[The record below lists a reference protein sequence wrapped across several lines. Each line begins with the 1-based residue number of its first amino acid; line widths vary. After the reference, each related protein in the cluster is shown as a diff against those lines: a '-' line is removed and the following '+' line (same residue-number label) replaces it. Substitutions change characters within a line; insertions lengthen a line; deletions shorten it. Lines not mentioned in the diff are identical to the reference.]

1 MTDFT
6 YLDDE
11 LKDYRAKLWVRF
23 TDLYHETRKKKRR
36 KENGLLDWISD
47 MYEKLRKQALRM
59 FLRIG
64 RHYYKKA
71 GGEEDAVTEDWIL
84 LLMDEFDPVEK
95 YKFNDEFERKK
106 YRTFEAIWSSLI
118 AKESPEKSIKT
129 SRSLLNK
136 QVSEKAVRV
145 ADMAELTAWEE
156 IGVHHV
162 QWIAHMDNR
171 TCEEC
176 ADRHLKI
183 YTLDALPAR
192 PHYGC
197 RCHIKVVD

>member
-1 MTDFT
+1 MTDFS
-6 YLDDE
+6 YIDDE
-11 LKDYRAKLWVRF
+11 LGNYRAKLFVRF
-23 TDLYHETRKKKRR
+23 TDLFHQTRKRR
-36 KENGLLDWISD
+36 KKENGLLEWISG
-47 MYEKLRKQALRM
+47 MYDELHKLATRM

-64 RHYYKKA
+64 KHYYKKA
-71 GGEEDAVTEDWIL
+71 GGKEDTVTEDWIL

-95 YKFNDEFERKK
+95 YRFSDEFERKK
-106 YRTFEAIWSSLI
+106 YRAFEAIWASII

-145 ADMAELTAWEE
+145 GDMAELTAWEE
-156 IGVHHV
+156 NGIHHV
-162 QWIAHMDNR
+162 QWIAHMDER

-176 ADRHLKI
+176 AYRHMKI
-183 YTLDALPAR
+183 YTLKELPAR